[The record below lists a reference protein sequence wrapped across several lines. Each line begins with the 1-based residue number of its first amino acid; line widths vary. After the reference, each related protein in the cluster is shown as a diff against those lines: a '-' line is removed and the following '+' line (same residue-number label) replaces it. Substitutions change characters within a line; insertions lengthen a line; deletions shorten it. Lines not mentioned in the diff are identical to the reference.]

1 MSETYF
7 VDSSGGIDGDYHEL
21 FGRFEEALSA
31 FLGQMD
37 TAEEATL
44 KWSS

>member
-21 FGRFEEALSA
+21 FGFLGEALQA
-31 FLGQMD
+31 FLNQLE

-44 KWSS
+44 RWSP